1 MQESMA
7 PQEQDIE
14 IPFRPEDTA
23 LEEDMAQSQMVQDQ
37 VEADKQEGVVNAI
50 SQLAQAKANPVQTE
64 RKIAAV
70 NEDAESPYQKEA
82 PKKDLQSDNYSQDFR
97 DLINQYKQ
105 QMNAPE
111 KDTSTMDNWGA
122 ASDILNQ
129 AARIEA
135 SKTGA
140 KFDAIEANKALKAD
154 KAAKSAKKAGKLSQ
168 MEKLAGLIK
177 GYQTSQNK
185 GKADKFKE
193 AKLKQDQQKI
203 DAKSKEMSFEEK
215 ENVKQQNR
223 LRKDNLKVKNGTKK
237 TTDNL
242 DTQLEKIRRAK
253 KLMKDM
259 TKNKLIDTGPM
270 DQYAAGFKS
279 EGQQLRQAFNDLSLE
294 KMSKLFA
301 GMSKAI
307 DSDAERKMF
316 EQSQASL
323 GNYPDVNM
331 QILDDMEK
339 GVISLKEKNARLY
352 DSYDKEGN
360 EVNLEDSPIK
370 EELPETVLML
380 APNGQT
386 ARVKR
391 SQIQKYLDKGA
402 KEIKE

>member
-1 MQESMA
+1 
-7 PQEQDIE
+7 
-14 IPFRPEDTA
+14 
-23 LEEDMAQSQMVQDQ
+23 MAQSQALQEQ
-37 VEADKQEGVVNAI
+37 AQEDKQEEVVNTI
-50 SQLAQAKANPVQTE
+50 SQLAQAKANPVQAE
-64 RKIAAV
+64 RNIAAV
-70 NEDAESPYQKEA
+70 NEDAKSPYQEEA

-97 DLINQYKQ
+97 DLINQYKS
-105 QMNAPE
+105 QMNAPKE
-111 KDTSTMDNWGA
+111 DTTNMDNWGA

-140 KFDAIEANKALKAD
+140 TFNAIDANKGIKARRAEKESLK
-154 KAAKSAKKAGKLSQ
+154 SNKLSQ

-177 GYQTSQNK
+177 GYQTSKNK
-185 GKADKFKE
+185 GKADKYKE

-203 DAKSKEMSFEEK
+203 DAKAKEMSFEEK
-215 ENVKQQNR
+215 ENIKQQNR
-223 LRKDNLKVKNGTKK
+223 LRKDNLKVKNSTKK

-242 DTQLEKIRRAK
+242 DTQLDKIRRAK
-253 KLMKDM
+253 KLMEDM
-259 TKNKLIDTGPM
+259 TKSTFSDTGPI
-270 DQYAAGFKS
+270 DQFAAGFKS

-323 GNYPDVNM
+323 GNYPEVNM

-339 GVISLKEKNARLY
+339 GVISLKEKNARLH

-360 EVNLEDSPIK
+360 EVILEDAPIR
-370 EELPETVLML
+370 EELPETVLMV

-391 SQIQKYLDKGA
+391 DQIQKYLDKGA